1 MSWINAALW
10 NAKTRRRED
19 ALTLVCER
27 EQRILILV
35 LNRNRDF
42 SSHLNVVQL
51 NVRKRHCVAWN
62 LLLRYLW
69 IFMYLNSHQVPEFFS
84 TRTSINLSDIRVT
97 NATAT
102 LEFLD
107 FSLIFRSF
115 LQMYCNARK
124 IQLGRKWVPSTCNV
138 GLEFFRYL
146 NSCI

>member
-10 NAKTRRRED
+10 NAKTRRRVDIGLRTWPANFDFE
-19 ALTLVCER
+19 L
-27 EQRILILV
+27 

-107 FSLIFRSF
+107 FSVIFRSF

-124 IQLGRKWVPSTCNV
+124 IQLGRKWVPSTWNV